1 VCFDVL
7 LLVEGV
13 FFILFCLRGDFVANA
28 FTDKLDAIVADAA
41 VASAAVGT
49 IVSGS
54 DAVVDNFAGLKDLVD
69 ELSAFASLMKSNT
82 FYAPVGLIA
91 PFGGLSGSIP
101 AGWFLCDGSAKST
114 STYADLYA
122 VLGVNAYGTDA
133 DGNFYLPDLRGR
145 VPVGL
150 NAANGDVDSRL
161 DNDNIATLANRSP
174 KHSHSIS
181 SLSVVA
187 GGAHSHTGGSYGAG
201 GHSHTIDAIREVI
214 GRAAGGSTFGKLD
227 NGGSQGT
234 SGVGD
239 HSHGIYIDG
248 VGNHGHSL
256 SGTVGVGSGLTDT
269 MPYAVTN
276 YIIKW

>member
-1 VCFDVL
+1 MCFEVL

-114 STYADLYA
+114 TTYADLYA
-122 VLGVNAYGTDA
+122 VLGANAYGTDA
-133 DGNFYLPDLRGR
+133 GGNFVLPDLRGR
-145 VPVGL
+145 VPFGL
-150 NAANGDVDSRL
+150 NSANSSVDART
-161 DNDNIATLANRSP
+161 DNDGLAEANRRP
-174 KHSHSIS
+174 Q
-181 SLSVVA
+181 
-187 GGAHSHTGGSYGAG
+187 HSHTASSNTTGAHTHSVSHTDQG
-201 GHSHTIDAIREVI
+201 YASPNSGNGQTFIMGNLNGYNNFGTGVYLQANSNGDHSHTITVAPS
-214 GRAAGGSTFGKLD
+214 APATGGSP
-227 NGGSQGT
+227 
-234 SGVGD
+234 
-239 HSHGIYIDG
+239 
-248 VGNHGHSL
+248 
-256 SGTVGVGSGLTDT
+256 TDT
-269 MPYAVTN
+269 VPYVVTN